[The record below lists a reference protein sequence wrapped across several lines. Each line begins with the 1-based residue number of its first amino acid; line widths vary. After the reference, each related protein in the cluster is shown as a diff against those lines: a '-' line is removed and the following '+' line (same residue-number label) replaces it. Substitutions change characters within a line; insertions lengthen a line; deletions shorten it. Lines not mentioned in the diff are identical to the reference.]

1 MKQTHAYKID
11 LARIDGDGEFSCPRC
26 GATISPDEEDEEAY
40 SIIGSK
46 ASSEGLEEIVVRCNK
61 CCSNIHV
68 TGFSLLHRLSDNDE
82 TRGSA
87 LREESTY
94 YISHV

>member
-11 LARIDGDGEFSCPRC
+11 LAKIEGDGEFSCPRC
-26 GATISPDEEDEEAY
+26 GATISPDDDNEEAY
-40 SIIGSK
+40 SIISSK

-61 CCSNIHV
+61 CCSSIHV
-68 TGFSLLHRLSDNDE
+68 TGFSLLQRLLDNDE
-82 TRGSA
+82 AVSNA
-87 LREESTY
+87 QREGSTY